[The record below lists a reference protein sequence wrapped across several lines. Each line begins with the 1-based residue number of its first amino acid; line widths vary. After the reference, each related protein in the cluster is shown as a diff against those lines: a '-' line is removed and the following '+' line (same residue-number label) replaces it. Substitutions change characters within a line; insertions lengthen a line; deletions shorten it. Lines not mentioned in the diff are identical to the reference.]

1 MLFEFLRTNFNPSFS
16 QSTHGRWLQKF
27 SRLTGKDAHKGFN
40 GQQWGCV
47 MAQVGAGIHDGVDL
61 LDGGLWLGF
70 FGQGANLRFK
80 LFVD

>member
-1 MLFEFLRTNFNPSFS
+1 
-16 QSTHGRWLQKF
+16 
-27 SRLTGKDAHKGFN
+27 
-40 GQQWGCV
+40 

-70 FGQGANLRFK
+70 FSQGADLGFW